1 MITSLCIIY
10 NAGGGYKNRSARKF
24 LEKYLKNI
32 LKLVDFYQ
40 EIWYNVLVRLRGKP
54 RSHSDLPTEER
65 EKVSPS
71 IHNNPPKILHPLNLI
86 SPSLKIAYGT
96 VQGNLRSFPVW
107 LVHIYY
113 SLENSRSKDR
123 LFFLCYINGPTLN
136 QKKSAVQDQKKGGVA
151 ERKNGR
157 PPKKKI
163 SPPRKQKYRCAEE
176 KIGCDKKKLH
186 SI

>member
-32 LKLVDFYQ
+32 LKLVDFYL
-40 EIWYNVLVRLRGKP
+40 EIWYNVLVKLRGKP

-65 EKVSPS
+65 EKVCPY
-71 IHNNPPKILHPLNLI
+71 IHNNPPEILRPLSFI
-86 SPSLKIAYGT
+86 SPSLKLAYGT

-123 LFFLCYINGPTLN
+123 LFFLLYKRTDAQPKKIGRPGP
-136 QKKSAVQDQKKGGVA
+136 KKGGRRKEKTA
-151 ERKNGR
+151 ARRRKNR
-157 PPKKKI
+157 V
-163 SPPRKQKYRCAEE
+163 
-176 KIGCDKKKLH
+176 
-186 SI
+186 

>member
-32 LKLVDFYQ
+32 LKSVDFYQ
-40 EIWYNVLVRLRGKP
+40 GIWYNVLVRLRGKP

-71 IHNNPPKILHPLNLI
+71 IHNNPPEILRPLSFI
-86 SPSLKIAYGT
+86 SPSLKLAYGT
-96 VQGNLRSFPVW
+96 LQGNLRSFPVW

-113 SLENSRSKDR
+113 SLENSRLKDR
-123 LFFLCYINGPTLN
+123 LFFLLYKRTDAQP
-136 QKKSAVQDQKKGGVA
+136 KKIGRPEPKKRGGRK
-151 ERKNGR
+151 EKNGR

-163 SPPRKQKYRCAEE
+163 APSKT
-176 KIGCDKKKLH
+176 KI
-186 SI
+186 

>member
-32 LKLVDFYQ
+32 LKLVDFYL
-40 EIWYNVLVRLRGKP
+40 EIWYNVLVKLRGKP

-65 EKVSPS
+65 EKVCPC
-71 IHNNPPKILHPLNLI
+71 IHNNPPEILRPLSFI
-86 SPSLKIAYGT
+86 SPSLKLAYGT

-123 LFFLCYINGPTLN
+123 LFFLLYKRTDAQPFSSTLQGRHSNYFVASWRVNSRIIRPRVSYYLYSATLGFDALECYYVL
-136 QKKSAVQDQKKGGVA
+136 
-151 ERKNGR
+151 
-157 PPKKKI
+157 
-163 SPPRKQKYRCAEE
+163 
-176 KIGCDKKKLH
+176 
-186 SI
+186 

>member
-32 LKLVDFYQ
+32 LKLVDFYL
-40 EIWYNVLVRLRGKP
+40 EIWYNVLVKLRGKP

-65 EKVSPS
+65 EKVCPC
-71 IHNNPPKILHPLNLI
+71 IHNNPPEILRPLSFI
-86 SPSLKIAYGT
+86 SPSLKLAYGT

-123 LFFLCYINGPTLN
+123 LFFCYINEPTLN
-136 QKKSAVQDQKKGGVA
+136 QKKSAVQDQKRGGGG
-151 ERKNGR
+151 KKKR
-157 PPKKKI
+157 PP
-163 SPPRKQKYRCAEE
+163 AEE
-176 KIGCDKKKLH
+176 KNSPPSKTKI
-186 SI
+186 

>member
-32 LKLVDFYQ
+32 LKLVDFYL
-40 EIWYNVLVRLRGKP
+40 EIWYNVLVKLRGKP

-65 EKVSPS
+65 EKVCPY
-71 IHNNPPKILHPLNLI
+71 IHNNPPEILRPLSFI
-86 SPSLKIAYGT
+86 SPSLKLAYGT

-123 LFFLCYINGPTLN
+123 LFFLLYKRTDAQPKKIGRPGP
-136 QKKSAVQDQKKGGVA
+136 KKGGR
-151 ERKNGR
+151 RKEKTAAR
-157 PPKKKI
+157 RRKK
-163 SPPRKQKYRCAEE
+163 
-176 KIGCDKKKLH
+176 
-186 SI
+186 

>member
-1 MITSLCIIY
+1 MRAAATKI
-10 NAGGGYKNRSARKF
+10 GR
-24 LEKYLKNI
+24 LELKS
-32 LKLVDFYQ
+32 VDFYQ
-40 EIWYNVLVRLRGKP
+40 GIWYNVLVRLRGKP

-65 EKVSPS
+65 EKVCPC
-71 IHNNPPKILHPLNLI
+71 IHNNPPEILRPLSFI
-86 SPSLKIAYGT
+86 SPSLKLAYGT

-107 LVHIYY
+107 LVHICY

-123 LFFLCYINGPTLN
+123 LFFCYINGPTLN

-163 SPPRKQKYRCAEE
+163 APLENKN
-176 KIGCDKKKLH
+176 IGAPKKK
-186 SI
+186 

>member
-1 MITSLCIIY
+1 MITSLCIKSH
-10 NAGGGYKNRSARKF
+10 AGGGYKNRSARKF

-32 LKLVDFYQ
+32 LKSVDFYQ
-40 EIWYNVLVRLRGKP
+40 GIWYNVLVRLRGKP
-54 RSHSDLPTEER
+54 RSSSDLPTEER
-65 EKVSPS
+65 EKVCPC
-71 IHNNPPKILHPLNLI
+71 IHNNLPEILRPLSFI
-86 SPSLKIAYGT
+86 SPSLKLAYGT

-107 LVHIYY
+107 LVHICY

-123 LFFLCYINGPTLN
+123 LFFCYKRTDAQPKKIGRPGP
-136 QKKSAVQDQKKGGVA
+136 KKGGGGG
-151 ERKNGR
+151 KKKR
-157 PPKKKI
+157 PPAEEKN

>member
-32 LKLVDFYQ
+32 LKSVDFYQ
-40 EIWYNVLVRLRGKP
+40 GIWYNVLVRLRGKP

-65 EKVSPS
+65 EKVCPC
-71 IHNNPPKILHPLNLI
+71 IHNNPPEILRPLSFI
-86 SPSLKIAYGT
+86 SPSLKLAYGT

-123 LFFLCYINGPTLN
+123 LFFLLYKRTDAQPKKIGRLGP
-136 QKKSAVQDQKKGGVA
+136 KKGGGGG
-151 ERKNGR
+151 KKKR
-157 PPKKKI
+157 PPAEEKN

>member
-10 NAGGGYKNRSARKF
+10 NAGGGYKK
-24 LEKYLKNI
+24 
-32 LKLVDFYQ
+32 
-40 EIWYNVLVRLRGKP
+40 RLRGKP

-65 EKVSPS
+65 EKVCPC
-71 IHNNPPKILHPLNLI
+71 IHNNPPEILRPLSFI
-86 SPSLKIAYGT
+86 SPSLKLAYGT

-123 LFFLCYINGPTLN
+123 LFFCYINEPTLN

-163 SPPRKQKYRCAEE
+163 TPLENKN
-176 KIGCDKKKLH
+176 IGAPKKK
-186 SI
+186 

>member
-32 LKLVDFYQ
+32 LKLVDFYL

-54 RSHSDLPTEER
+54 RSRSDLLTEER
-65 EKVSPS
+65 EKVCPC
-71 IHNNPPKILHPLNLI
+71 IHNNPPEILRPLSFI
-86 SPSLKIAYGT
+86 SPSLKLAYGT

-107 LVHIYY
+107 LVHICY

-123 LFFLCYINGPTLN
+123 LFFCYINKPTLN
-136 QKKSAVQDQKKGGVA
+136 QKKSAVQDQKKGGAA

-163 SPPRKQKYRCAEE
+163 APSKT
-176 KIGCDKKKLH
+176 KI
-186 SI
+186 

>member
-32 LKLVDFYQ
+32 LKLVDFYL

-65 EKVSPS
+65 EKVSPN
-71 IHNNPPKILHPLNLI
+71 IHNNPPEILRPLSFI
-86 SPSLKIAYGT
+86 SPSLKLAYGT

-123 LFFLCYINGPTLN
+123 LFFLLYKRTDAQPKKIGRPGP
-136 QKKSAVQDQKKGGVA
+136 KKGGGGG
-151 ERKNGR
+151 KKKR
-157 PPKKKI
+157 PP
-163 SPPRKQKYRCAEE
+163 AEE
-176 KIGCDKKKLH
+176 KIAPLENKNIGAPKKK
-186 SI
+186 

>member
-1 MITSLCIIY
+1 MRAAAT
-10 NAGGGYKNRSARKF
+10 KK
-24 LEKYLKNI
+24 
-32 LKLVDFYQ
+32 
-40 EIWYNVLVRLRGKP
+40 RLRGKP

-65 EKVSPS
+65 EKVCPC
-71 IHNNPPKILHPLNLI
+71 IHNNPPEILRPLSFI
-86 SPSLKIAYGT
+86 SPSLKLAYGT

-123 LFFLCYINGPTLN
+123 LFFLLYKRTDAKT
-136 QKKSAVQDQKKGGVA
+136 KKI
-151 ERKNGR
+151 GR
-157 PPKKKI
+157 PEPKKRGGGGKKKRPPAEEKN

>member
-10 NAGGGYKNRSARKF
+10 NAGGGCKNRSARKF

-32 LKLVDFYQ
+32 LKLVDFYL

-54 RSHSDLPTEER
+54 QSHSDLPTEER
-65 EKVSPS
+65 EQIDPHV
-71 IHNNPPKILHPLNLI
+71 HNNPPKILHPLNLI
-86 SPSLKIAYGT
+86 SPSLKINHST
-96 VQGNLRSFPVW
+96 LQERLRFVLC
-107 LVHIYY
+107 LVGSYLLLLGKQ
-113 SLENSRSKDR
+113 SVER
-123 LFFLCYINGPTLN
+123 
-136 QKKSAVQDQKKGGVA
+136 SAVFLLYKRTDAQPKKIGRPGPKKGGGG
-151 ERKNGR
+151 KKKR
-157 PPKKKI
+157 PPAEEKN